1 MSWILLI
8 LSLPTENATV
18 RMRAW
23 RAIKALGAVS
33 LRDGVYLL
41 PAISDH
47 AEKLEAIA
55 QDVRDSGG
63 TAHVLHAND
72 PETEAFPPLFDRS
85 EDYESLDSA
94 MADLRAK
101 LLPETAMEVM
111 KETRKLRKSFTRL
124 SAIDFFH
131 LGGEMNSISKVLSS
145 CGSRENI
152 LIMTLFHAY
161 YGLVF
166 KVLCMKKSNIL

>member
-72 PETEAFPPLFDRS
+72 PETEAFPRYS
-85 EDYESLDSA
+85 IARKTMS
-94 MADLRAK
+94 RW
-101 LLPETAMEVM
+101 
-111 KETRKLRKSFTRL
+111 TRRWRTC
-124 SAIDFFH
+124 
-131 LGGEMNSISKVLSS
+131 GQSS
-145 CGSRENI
+145 CRKPPWRS
-152 LIMTLFHAY
+152 
-161 YGLVF
+161 
-166 KVLCMKKSNIL
+166 

>member
-72 PETEAFPPLFDRS
+72 PETEAFPRYS
-85 EDYESLDSA
+85 IARKTMS
-94 MADLRAK
+94 RW
-101 LLPETAMEVM
+101 
-111 KETRKLRKSFTRL
+111 TRR
-124 SAIDFFH
+124 
-131 LGGEMNSISKVLSS
+131 
-145 CGSRENI
+145 
-152 LIMTLFHAY
+152 
-161 YGLVF
+161 
-166 KVLCMKKSNIL
+166 